1 MMKVEVKE
9 GDVTNFAAPLL
20 VVNLFEGVKHPGGA
34 TGAVDQALGGAISKA
49 LAAGEM
55 KGKLGQTLLFY
66 TYEKIPAARVLV
78 VGLGESDKFGPEEAR
93 RAAAAALWAA
103 EKLSIKDMATIV
115 HGAGIGGIEPQ
126 SAAEATALGSLLA
139 AYRFDRYK
147 SEEDRTKPRLENL
160 TIIERDADKLAAF
173 QSGVKRAEAI
183 AWAQNFARD
192 LVNEPSNVMTPVEFA
207 NRVEEVLS
215 KAGAEVAVHDEAW
228 IQKKG
233 LNLMWGVAKGSEHPP
248 RLVVIRYKGAGD
260 NDPWI
265 GVVGKGVMFD
275 SGGISLK
282 QPQGMEGMKG
292 DMGGGAAVA
301 GALLAAAKLG
311 VKRNVLGIIP
321 AVMNSP
327 GGRAQNPGDI
337 VCGLDGPSVEIIS
350 TDAEGRLILADG
362 LSYARELGASYLVDI
377 ATLTGASVV
386 ALGTKVAG
394 IFAADEKLEKL
405 LMDNVSQTGE
415 RLWPM
420 PMFDEYNKQLES
432 TAAGIKNTGGR
443 HAGAITAAKFL
454 EHFTDKKPW
463 VHVDIAAKEMTDE
476 PYSCYRKGATGFGV
490 RTLLRFVEKWEV

>member
-1 MMKVEVKE
+1 MKVEVKE

-66 TYEKIPAARVLV
+66 TYEKIPAERVLV
-78 VGLGESDKFGPEEAR
+78 VGLGESDKFGPEETR
-93 RAAAAALWAA
+93 RVAAAALWAA

-147 SEEDRTKPRLENL
+147 SEEERSKPQVGNL
-160 TIIERDADKLAAF
+160 TIIERDSTKIASFKE
-173 QSGVKRAEAI
+173 GVVRAEAI

-192 LVNEPSNVMTPVEFA
+192 LVNEPSNVMTPAEFA

-215 KAGAEVAVHDEAW
+215 KAGAEVAVHDEDW
-228 IQKKG
+228 IQKKHM
-233 LNLMWGVAKGSEHPP
+233 NLMCGVAKGSEHPP
-248 RLVVIRYKGAGD
+248 RLVVIHYKGAGD
-260 NDPWI
+260 TDPWI

-282 QPQGMEGMKG
+282 QPQGMEAMKG

-311 VKRNVLGIIP
+311 IERNVLGIIP

-362 LSYARELGASYLVDI
+362 LSYARELDATYLVDI

-386 ALGTKVAG
+386 ALGTRVAAL
-394 IFAADEKLEKL
+394 FSTDEKLEKL
-405 LMDNVSQTGE
+405 FMDNVSQTGE

-454 EHFTDKKPW
+454 EHFTDSKPW
-463 VHVDIAAKEMTDE
+463 AHIDIAAKEMIDK